1 MHTSQGYLWK
11 LNFSSKIIFDSN
23 DILFLND
30 AIGIPFWLFR
40 CYTFDYIIK
49 SSSFRKKP
57 MYSILCYWYIRFDYI
72 RWKSGVINNKNS
84 TTKYSQQNKPH
95 FSACRLSH
103 VTMLP
108 QTDLISE
115 TDRLSANL
123 KNKRVWWDG
132 WWKSTINVPKV
143 ILLVYI
149 KSRNPQ
155 KNPEDRTS
163 QAPSPIN

>member
-1 MHTSQGYLWK
+1 MLYLWLYNQVIVFQGK
-11 LNFSSKIIFDSN
+11 P
-23 DILFLND
+23 IL
-30 AIGIPFWLFR
+30 
-40 CYTFDYIIK
+40 
-49 SSSFRKKP
+49 
-57 MYSILCYWYIRFDYI
+57 SILCYWYIRFDHI
-72 RWKSGVINNKNS
+72 RWKPGVINNKNS

-103 VTMLP
+103 VSMLP

-155 KNPEDRTS
+155 KNPEDPTS
-163 QAPSPIN
+163 QAPSPINQKPQPNKPNSRSQPLNPNPKTTINEKRWG